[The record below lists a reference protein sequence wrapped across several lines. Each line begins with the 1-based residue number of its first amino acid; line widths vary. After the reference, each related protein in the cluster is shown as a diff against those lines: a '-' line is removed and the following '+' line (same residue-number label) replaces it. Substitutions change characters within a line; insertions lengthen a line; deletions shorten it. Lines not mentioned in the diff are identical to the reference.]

1 MSAAAYI
8 QGAAAIGGVTASILE
23 TIGKRKQFAANARLL
38 QLQGQVAARETR
50 RAGRILLGTQRAAFA
65 GAGVTIEGT
74 PMDVAASTAEE
85 VELQAQRQIWEFE
98 AAAMEERLQRKL
110 ALVQGVAKGSSALL
124 GAGGASFDTRT
135 GAFDRGTAT
144 VGAPATALS
153 AANTQQIQGA
163 SGGIG
168 AFGFDLGGLA

>member
-1 MSAAAYI
+1 MSAAAYV
-8 QGAAAIGGVTASILE
+8 QAAAAVGGVTASILE

-65 GAGVTIEGT
+65 GAGVTVEGT

-110 ALVQGVAKGSSALL
+110 ALVQGVAKASSAILS
-124 GAGGASFDTRT
+124 AAGASFDTRT
-135 GAFDRGTAT
+135 GEFTPRTTA
-144 VGAPATALS
+144 GARATALS

-168 AFGFDLGGLA
+168 AFGFGLAGVA